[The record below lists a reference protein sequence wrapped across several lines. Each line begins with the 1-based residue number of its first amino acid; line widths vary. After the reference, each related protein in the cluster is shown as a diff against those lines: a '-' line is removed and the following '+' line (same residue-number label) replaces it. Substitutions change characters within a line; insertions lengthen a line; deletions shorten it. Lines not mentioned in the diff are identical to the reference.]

1 MTTSD
6 TEHEPRFRISST
18 GHIVDEKTLA
28 GFNLE
33 TICTVRLMNNTD
45 KIAVISDTM
54 TVTGPDW
61 LTPSLDVS
69 YQRPRAEPSGG

>member
-6 TEHEPRFRISST
+6 HEHEPRFRISST
-18 GHIVDEKTLA
+18 GQIVDEKTLA

-33 TICTVRLMNNTD
+33 TIRTVRLLNNTD
-45 KIAVISDTM
+45 KIAVIGDTM

-61 LTPSLDVS
+61 LTPSLAAS
-69 YQRPRAEPSGG
+69 YQRPRAGPSGG